1 MTENQQK
8 ALENLKRFVENDL
21 KGDLNKE
28 DFRLQPGFADD
39 NAVILSQ
46 ENTAN
51 TVISKYKNGRTEITF
66 ILEDEWLDKQIE
78 EFKKY
83 IETVDDDIFV
93 EACES
98 FEKDYGEGSLEELNE
113 RVAKKSYYRTV
124 FLMRGFLNHVSKIA
138 REKIEGMIFKYFPEY
153 KEFIEN
159 NSFYKVN
166 NPKDINELD

>member
-21 KGDLNKE
+21 KGNLNKE

-83 IETVDDDIFV
+83 IEIVDDDIFV
-93 EACES
+93 EACEE
-98 FEKDYGEGSLEELNE
+98 FEKDYGEGSLEELNDCIQN
-113 RVAKKSYYRTV
+113 KSHFRTI
-124 FLMRGFLNHVSKIA
+124 FLMRGFLNHVSNVA
-138 REKIEGMIFKYFPEY
+138 RKKIEAMIFKYFPEY
-153 KEFIEN
+153 REFIKN
-159 NSFYKVN
+159 NGFYKIDC
-166 NPKDINELD
+166 PKGINELD

>member
-1 MTENQQK
+1 M
-8 ALENLKRFVENDL
+8 
-21 KGDLNKE
+21 
-28 DFRLQPGFADD
+28 
-39 NAVILSQ
+39 
-46 ENTAN
+46 
-51 TVISKYKNGRTEITF
+51 
-66 ILEDEWLDKQIE
+66 EDEWLDKRIE

-83 IETVDDDIFV
+83 IEIVDDDIFV

-98 FEKDYGEGSLEELNE
+98 FEKDYGEGSLEELNDCIQN
-113 RVAKKSYYRTV
+113 KSHFRTI

-166 NPKDINELD
+166 NPKDINELN